1 MENTSADV
9 QPRWKRSRVESSRV
23 ESSERASREKEEEWG
38 ECERERARDAKN
50 GVRSRERRR
59 GSESKDGWTEKDGAI
74 VGG

>member
-23 ESSERASREKEEEWG
+23 GRRKEEWG